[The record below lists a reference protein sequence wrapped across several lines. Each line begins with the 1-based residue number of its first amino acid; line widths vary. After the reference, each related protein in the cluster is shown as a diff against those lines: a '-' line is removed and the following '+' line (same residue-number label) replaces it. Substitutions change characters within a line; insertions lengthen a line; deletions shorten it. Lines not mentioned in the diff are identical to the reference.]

1 MIKVLIADDQHL
13 VRGALAALLNLEDD
27 IQVVAECADGDE
39 VAQALD
45 ASGAQVALLD
55 VQMPRL
61 DGLRTAQLLRD
72 SHPEVKIL
80 IVTTFDRPGYFR
92 QAFEAGAS
100 GFLVK
105 DSPPAELVAAIRRV
119 HSGGKV
125 VDPQRAML
133 SVETRANPLTERERE
148 ILALAAGGGTGVA
161 DRRRLAPVGRNGAQ
175 PPVQRHRQNQY
186 LEPDRGGPHRA
197 GNGLD
202 LAGGEVGDDPDHPYR
217 GGQQHAAQLDDDPQ
231 PHGLQCRPG

>member
-13 VRGALAALLNLEDD
+13 VRGALAALLNLEED
-27 IQVVAECADGDE
+27 IEVVAQCADGTE
-39 VAQALD
+39 VAAALD
-45 ASGAQVALLD
+45 ATGAQVALLD

-61 DGLRTAQLLRD
+61 DGLRTAQLLRA

-105 DSPPAELVAAIRRV
+105 DSPPAELIAAVRRV

-125 VDPQRAML
+125 VDPAMAIL
-133 SVETRANPLTERERE
+133 SVEASSNPLTERERE
-148 ILALAAGGGTGVA
+148 VLSLAATG
-161 DRRRLAPVGRNGAQ
+161 APVSQIAASVHLSAGTVRNHLSNAIGKTNTAN
-175 PPVQRHRQNQY
+175 RI
-186 LEPDRGGPHRA
+186 EAARA
-197 GNGLD
+197 AREMGWI
-202 LAGGEVGDDPDHPYR
+202 
-217 GGQQHAAQLDDDPQ
+217 
-231 PHGLQCRPG
+231 

>member
-45 ASGAQVALLD
+45 DSGAQVALLD

-133 SVETRANPLTERERE
+133 SVETRSNPLTERERE
-148 ILALAAGGGTGVA
+148 ILALAAGGG
-161 DRRRLAPVGRNGAQ
+161 PVSQIASSLHLSAGTVRNHLSNAIGKTNTSN
-175 PPVQRHRQNQY
+175 RI
-186 LEPDRGGPHRA
+186 E
-197 GNGLD
+197 
-202 LAGGEVGDDPDHPYR
+202 
-217 GGQQHAAQLDDDPQ
+217 AARTAREM
-231 PHGLQCRPG
+231 GWI

>member
-45 ASGAQVALLD
+45 DSGAQVALLD
-55 VQMPRL
+55 VQMPRM
-61 DGLRTAQLLRD
+61 DGLRAAQLLRD

-148 ILALAAGGGTGVA
+148 ILALAAGGG
-161 DRRRLAPVGRNGAQ
+161 PVSQIAAALNLSAGTVRNHLSNAIGKTNTSN
-175 PPVQRHRQNQY
+175 RI
-186 LEPDRGGPHRA
+186 E
-197 GNGLD
+197 
-202 LAGGEVGDDPDHPYR
+202 
-217 GGQQHAAQLDDDPQ
+217 AARTAREM
-231 PHGLQCRPG
+231 GWI

>member
-55 VQMPRL
+55 VQMPRM
-61 DGLRTAQLLRD
+61 DGLRAAQLLRD

-148 ILALAAGGGTGVA
+148 ILALAAGGG
-161 DRRRLAPVGRNGAQ
+161 PVSQIAASLHLSAGTVRNHLSNAIGKTNTSN
-175 PPVQRHRQNQY
+175 RI
-186 LEPDRGGPHRA
+186 E
-197 GNGLD
+197 
-202 LAGGEVGDDPDHPYR
+202 
-217 GGQQHAAQLDDDPQ
+217 AARTAREM
-231 PHGLQCRPG
+231 GWI

>member
-27 IQVVAECADGDE
+27 LQVVAECADGDE

-45 ASGAQVALLD
+45 DSGAQVALLD

-133 SVETRANPLTERERE
+133 SVETRSNPLTERERE
-148 ILALAAGGGTGVA
+148 ILALAAGGG
-161 DRRRLAPVGRNGAQ
+161 PVSQIAASLHLSDGTVRNHLSNAIGKTNTSN
-175 PPVQRHRQNQY
+175 RI
-186 LEPDRGGPHRA
+186 E
-197 GNGLD
+197 
-202 LAGGEVGDDPDHPYR
+202 
-217 GGQQHAAQLDDDPQ
+217 AARTAREM
-231 PHGLQCRPG
+231 GWI